1 MVRQRGDT
9 KGPEPALADTKR
21 GQRAMEQ
28 AGMEQRAGQI
38 RRKRRNKVEAWKD
51 TGIKLVS
58 VWE

>member
-1 MVRQRGDT
+1 M
-9 KGPEPALADTKR
+9 ADTKR

-38 RRKRRNKVEAWKD
+38 RRKQRNKVEAWKD
-51 TGIKLVS
+51 TSIKLVS

>member
-1 MVRQRGDT
+1 
-9 KGPEPALADTKR
+9 
-21 GQRAMEQ
+21 MEQ